1 MPAYDQLWH
10 RFGLSIVASLL
21 TAHYFINNLYPIM
34 KKIVFLFCL
43 LLTAFQYESVAQ
55 SVNQEVKDRSYSYG
69 AMLSQGIGA
78 AGLNA
83 DEKNIDKL
91 IEGIQV
97 GLQGDSATFA
107 ASQQIFRTRM
117 QSRVASTNP
126 EEGAVIAYNIGISI
140 IGGLAME
147 IDIPATDFDFSEFK
161 KGFQDADTGKETRME
176 KPMMDSILNVY
187 FQPITTRYNK
197 IMEEKKMAQ
206 SAGEITAGK
215 EFLENNAKRKE
226 VVTLPSGLQYVVIKE
241 GSGKKPTI
249 ADKVKT
255 HYHGTLIDGTIF
267 DSSVDRG
274 QPATFGVGQVI
285 KGWQEG
291 IPLMTPGSKYTFYIP
306 QDLAYGMRSPSP
318 KIPAGA
324 TLIFEVEL
332 LEVIAETPNNQISP
346 ASESEQAGAKFLQE
360 NEVKEGVISTPSG
373 LQYKVLVQGDGPKP
387 SINDKVK
394 THYHGTLIDGTVF
407 DSSVDRGQP
416 ATFPV
421 NGVIKGWQEAI
432 PLMPLGSKYRLFI
445 PQNLAYGMRAQRNI
459 PAGSTLIF
467 EVELLEINPE

>member
-1 MPAYDQLWH
+1 
-10 RFGLSIVASLL
+10 
-21 TAHYFINNLYPIM
+21 
-34 KKIVFLFCL
+34 
-43 LLTAFQYESVAQ
+43 
-55 SVNQEVKDRSYSYG
+55 
-69 AMLSQGIGA
+69 
-78 AGLNA
+78 
-83 DEKNIDKL
+83 
-91 IEGIQV
+91 
-97 GLQGDSATFA
+97 
-107 ASQQIFRTRM
+107 
-117 QSRVASTNP
+117 
-126 EEGAVIAYNIGISI
+126 
-140 IGGLAME
+140 
-147 IDIPATDFDFSEFK
+147 
-161 KGFQDADTGKETRME
+161 
-176 KPMMDSILNVY
+176 MMDSILNVY

-346 ASESEQAGAKFLQE
+346 VSESEQAGAKFLQE
-360 NEVKEGVISTPSG
+360 NEAKDGVISTPSG

-394 THYHGTLIDGTVF
+394 TH
-407 DSSVDRGQP
+407 
-416 ATFPV
+416 
-421 NGVIKGWQEAI
+421 
-432 PLMPLGSKYRLFI
+432 
-445 PQNLAYGMRAQRNI
+445 
-459 PAGSTLIF
+459 
-467 EVELLEINPE
+467 